1 MVTFFNKIYGCQ
13 ANFADSQGLAKFLIE
28 LGCIPVDS
36 ERNADLIIINTC
48 AIREKAE
55 QKLYSYIGRL
65 AELKKDKPHLKIGV
79 IGCVASYKKKEF
91 YEYFECISFV
101 HGAREEIAALQG
113 YLAELISNIQT
124 AKNLFIQNPDSKI
137 KYLKQD
143 RRLKKIFDKR
153 AIGSTRINTDPSSI
167 SRLNLNEHIKDE
179 SNKDRRLLLK
189 PGASPSDGSTSSQA
203 SPFVATPGTAPRAR
217 LHSEQISDVR
227 AMINI
232 MTGCN
237 KYCSYCIVP
246 FTRGREISYPMADIL
261 NAVKKDLDRGAK
273 EITLIGQNVNSYID
287 PQTGTRFPDLL
298 QKVASIEG
306 DFWVR
311 FVSPHPQDMTK
322 DLFQVMADNRPKLTA
337 FLHFPLQSGS
347 DTILKAM
354 NRNYTVA
361 EFLEKIGWIK
371 ELMPDAGI
379 TTDIIVG
386 FPGET
391 EQDYLATRKVME
403 MVKFDQIYSFIYSKR
418 KFTKAYNMPDDCT
431 QEEKARRLSELQ
443 RRQREIS
450 LEQNR
455 EKIGKTLKVLIEK
468 ELEPGKL
475 LARTE
480 ANARVLITG
489 KNASLVGSF
498 VNVKIESTTVVNL
511 SGVCHPE
518 LVSGSMD

>member
-13 ANFADSQGLAKFLIE
+13 ANFADSQGLAKFLVE
-28 LGCIPVDS
+28 LGCAHVDS
-36 ERNADLIIINTC
+36 EQSADLIIINTC

-65 AELKKDKPHLKIGV
+65 AELKKSKPHLKIGV

-101 HGAREEIAALQG
+101 HGAREEIGALQG
-113 YLAELISNIQT
+113 YLAELILDIQT
-124 AKNLFIQNPDSKI
+124 AKNLFLQNPDSKI

-143 RRLKKIFDKR
+143 RRLKKLFDKR
-153 AIGSTRINTDPSSI
+153 SVEQDPAGKDSNSI
-167 SRLNLNEHIKDE
+167 SRLNL
-179 SNKDRRLLLK
+179 
-189 PGASPSDGSTSSQA
+189 T
-203 SPFVATPGTAPRAR
+203 
-217 LHSEQISDVR
+217 EQIKNTGQIKKIKNEQAKDTQIQKIDDTEEEQPSNIR

-246 FTRGREISYPMADIL
+246 FTRGREISYPMDDIL
-261 NAVKKDLDRGAK
+261 NAVKKDIDRGAK

-298 QKVASIEG
+298 QKVASIDG

-311 FVSPHPQDMTK
+311 FVSAHPQDMTK
-322 DLFQVMADNRPKLTA
+322 DLFQVMASHRPKLTA

-354 NRNYTVA
+354 NRNYTSA

-391 EQDYLATRKVME
+391 EQDYLATREIME
-403 MVKFDQIYSFIYSKR
+403 KVKFDQIYSFIYSKR
-418 KFTKAYNMPDDCT
+418 KFTKAYNMTDDCS
-431 QEEKARRLSELQ
+431 QEEKARRLSKLQ
-443 RRQREIS
+443 MRQREIS

-455 EKIGKTLKVLIEK
+455 KNIGKTLKVLVEK

-480 ANARVLITG
+480 GNARVLITS
-489 KNASLVGSF
+489 KNANLVGSF
-498 VNVKIESTTVVNL
+498 VDVKIENTTVVNM
-511 SGVCHPE
+511 SGT
-518 LVSGSMD
+518 LVMSS

>member
-13 ANFADSQGLAKFLIE
+13 ANFADSQGLAKFLVE
-28 LGCIPVDS
+28 LGCVPVMAEKD
-36 ERNADLIIINTC
+36 ADLIIINTC

-65 AELKKDKPHLKIGV
+65 AELKKDKPLLKIGV

-101 HGAREEIAALQG
+101 HGAREEISVLQG
-113 YLAELISNIQT
+113 YLAEFILNIQT
-124 AKNLFIQNPDSKI
+124 EKSLFLQNPDSKI

-143 RRLKKIFDKR
+143 RRLKKFFDKQVTEKSQ
-153 AIGSTRINTDPSSI
+153 IDKDLSSI
-167 SRLNLNEHIKDE
+167 SRLNLTEQIKDIKDE
-179 SNKDRRLLLK
+179 QIKEDD
-189 PGASPSDGSTSSQA
+189 ASGE
-203 SPFVATPGTAPRAR
+203 
-217 LHSEQISDVR
+217 EQISDVR

-246 FTRGREISYPMADIL
+246 FTRGREISYPMSDIL
-261 NAVKKDLDRGAK
+261 NAVKKDIDRGAK
-273 EITLIGQNVNSYID
+273 EVTLIGQNVNSYID
-287 PQTGTRFPDLL
+287 LQKGARFPELL
-298 QKVASIEG
+298 QKVASLEG

-322 DLFQVMADNRPKLTA
+322 DLFQVVASHRPKLTA

-354 NRNYTVA
+354 NRNYTSA

-391 EQDYLATRKVME
+391 EQDYLATREVME
-403 MVKFDQIYSFIYSKR
+403 KVQFDQIYSFIYSKR
-418 KFTKAYNMPDDCT
+418 KFTKAYNMPDDCP

-443 RRQREIS
+443 MRQREIS

-455 EKIGKTLKVLIEK
+455 KNIGKTLKVLVEK

-480 ANARVLITG
+480 GNARVLITG
-489 KNASLVGSF
+489 NNANLVGNF
-498 VNVKIESTTVVNL
+498 VDVKIESTTVVNM
-511 SGVCHPE
+511 SGTVIV
-518 LVSGSMD
+518 L

>member
-13 ANFADSQGLAKFLIE
+13 ANFADSQGLAKFLVE
-28 LGCIPVDS
+28 LGCKQVMAEKD
-36 ERNADLIIINTC
+36 ADLIIINTC

-65 AELKKDKPHLKIGV
+65 AELKKNKPHLKIGV

-101 HGAREEIAALQG
+101 HGAREEISALQG
-113 YLAELISNIQT
+113 YLAELILNIQT
-124 AKNLFIQNPDSKI
+124 AKSLFLQNPDSKI

-143 RRLKKIFDKR
+143 RRLKKFFDKQ
-153 AIGSTRINTDPSSI
+153 ATETNKFDKDPRSI
-167 SRLNLNEHIKDE
+167 SRLNLTEQIKE
-179 SNKDRRLLLK
+179 SNTREGGQIKEDDTTEL
-189 PGASPSDGSTSSQA
+189 D
-203 SPFVATPGTAPRAR
+203 
-217 LHSEQISDVR
+217 QISDVR

-246 FTRGREISYPMADIL
+246 FTRGREISYPMSDIL
-261 NAVKKDLDRGAK
+261 NAVKKDIDRGAK
-273 EITLIGQNVNSYID
+273 DITLIGQNVNSYID
-287 PQTGTRFPDLL
+287 PQTGARFPDLL
-298 QKVASIEG
+298 QKVASLEG

-311 FVSPHPQDMTK
+311 FISPHPHDMTK
-322 DLFQVMADNRPKLTA
+322 DLFQVMASHRPKLTS
-337 FLHFPLQSGS
+337 FIHFPLQSGS

-354 NRNYTVA
+354 NRNYTSA
-361 EFLEKIGWIK
+361 EFLGKIGWIK

-391 EQDYLATRKVME
+391 EQDYLATRDVME
-403 MVKFDQIYSFIYSKR
+403 KVQFDQIYSFIYSKR
-418 KFTKAYNMPDDCT
+418 KFTKAYNMPDDCP

-443 RRQREIS
+443 MRQREIS

-455 EKIGKTLKVLIEK
+455 KNIGKTLKVLVEK

-480 ANARVLITG
+480 GNARVLITSN
-489 KNASLVGSF
+489 NANLVGSF
-498 VNVKIESTTVVNL
+498 VDVKIESTTVVNM
-511 SGVCHPE
+511 SGT
-518 LVSGSMD
+518 LVVSS

>member
-13 ANFADSQGLAKFLIE
+13 ANFADSQGLAKFLTE
-28 LGCIPVDS
+28 LGCKQVTTESD
-36 ERNADLIIINTC
+36 ADLIIINTC

-101 HGAREEIAALQG
+101 HGAREEISALQG
-113 YLAELISNIQT
+113 YLAELILNIQT
-124 AKNLFIQNPDSKI
+124 AKTLFLQNPDSKI

-143 RRLKKIFDKR
+143 RRLKKVFDKQ
-153 AIGSTRINTDPSSI
+153 AIGKNQTGLDPSSI
-167 SRLNLNEHIKDE
+167 SRLNLTGQIEDKDATQAE
-179 SNKDRRLLLK
+179 QL
-189 PGASPSDGSTSSQA
+189 SD
-203 SPFVATPGTAPRAR
+203 
-217 LHSEQISDVR
+217 IR

-246 FTRGREISYPMADIL
+246 FTRGREISYPMNDIL
-261 NAVKKDLDRGAK
+261 SAVKKDIDRGAK
-273 EITLIGQNVNSYID
+273 EITLIGQNVNSYVD
-287 PQTGTRFPDLL
+287 PQSGAKFPDLL
-298 QKVASIEG
+298 QKIASLDG

-311 FVSPHPQDMTK
+311 FVSAHPQDMTK
-322 DLFQVMADNRPKLTA
+322 DLFQVMASHRPKLTA

-347 DTILKAM
+347 DRILKAM
-354 NRNYTVA
+354 NRNYTHM

-391 EQDYLATRKVME
+391 EQDYLATREVME
-403 MVKFDQIYSFIYSKR
+403 KVKFDQIYSFIYSKR
-418 KFTKAYNMPDDCT
+418 KFTKAYNMQDDCP
-431 QEEKARRLSELQ
+431 QAEKARRLSELQ
-443 RRQREIS
+443 MRQREIS

-455 EKIGKTLKVLIEK
+455 KNIGKTLKVLVEK

-480 ANARVLITG
+480 ANARVLIIS
-489 KNASLVGSF
+489 KNTNPVGSF
-498 VNVKIESTTVVNL
+498 ADVKIESTTVVNM
-511 SGVCHPE
+511 SGTIK
-518 LVSGSMD
+518 

>member
-13 ANFADSQGLAKFLIE
+13 ANFADSQGLAKFLVE
-28 LGCIPVDS
+28 LGCEQVMAEKD
-36 ERNADLIIINTC
+36 ADLIIINTC

-55 QKLYSYIGRL
+55 QKLYSYIGRI

-113 YLAELISNIQT
+113 YLAELVLNIQT
-124 AKNLFIQNPDSKI
+124 AKKLFLQNPDSKI

-143 RRLKKIFDKR
+143 RRLKKIFDKQS
-153 AIGSTRINTDPSSI
+153 AGIDQVSI
-167 SRLNLNEHIKDE
+167 SRLNLSEQIKDIKE
-179 SNKDRRLLLK
+179 EQIKED
-189 PGASPSDGSTSSQA
+189 DTS
-203 SPFVATPGTAPRAR
+203 GE
-217 LHSEQISDVR
+217 EQISDVR

-246 FTRGREISYPMADIL
+246 FTRGREISYPMSDIL
-261 NAVKKDLDRGAK
+261 NAVKKDIDLGAK
-273 EITLIGQNVNSYID
+273 DITLIGQNVNSYID
-287 PQTGTRFPDLL
+287 PQTGARFPDLL
-298 QKVASIEG
+298 QKVALLEG

-311 FVSPHPQDMTK
+311 FISPHPQDMTK
-322 DLFQVMADNRPKLTA
+322 DLFQVMANYRPKLTS
-337 FLHFPLQSGS
+337 FIHFPLQSGS

-354 NRNYTVA
+354 NRNYTSA

-391 EQDYLATRKVME
+391 EQDYLATREIMEKVQ
-403 MVKFDQIYSFIYSKR
+403 FDQIYSFIYSKR
-418 KFTKAYNMPDDCT
+418 KFTKAYNMPDDCP

-443 RRQREIS
+443 MRQREIS
-450 LEQNR
+450 LEQN
-455 EKIGKTLKVLIEK
+455 KKNIGKTLKVLVEK

-480 ANARVLITG
+480 GNARVLITSN
-489 KNASLVGSF
+489 NANLVGSF
-498 VNVKIESTTVVNL
+498 VDVKIESTTVVNM
-511 SGVCHPE
+511 SGT
-518 LVSGSMD
+518 LVVSS

>member
-13 ANFADSQGLAKFLIE
+13 ANFADSQGLAKFLVE
-28 LGCIPVDS
+28 LGCKQVMAEKD
-36 ERNADLIIINTC
+36 ADLIIINTC

-101 HGAREEIAALQG
+101 HGAREEISALQG
-113 YLAELISNIQT
+113 YLAELILNIQT
-124 AKNLFIQNPDSKI
+124 AKSLFLQNPDSKI

-143 RRLKKIFDKR
+143 RRLKKFFDKQ
-153 AIGSTRINTDPSSI
+153 ATGSDQISI
-167 SRLNLNEHIKDE
+167 SRLNLTEQIKE
-179 SNKDRRLLLK
+179 SNTREEEQIKED
-189 PGASPSDGSTSSQA
+189 DT
-203 SPFVATPGTAPRAR
+203 TE
-217 LHSEQISDVR
+217 SEQISDVR

-246 FTRGREISYPMADIL
+246 FTRGREISYPMSDIL
-261 NAVKKDLDRGAK
+261 NAVKKDIDRGAK
-273 EITLIGQNVNSYID
+273 DITLIGQNVNSYID
-287 PQTGTRFPDLL
+287 PQTGARFPELL
-298 QKVASIEG
+298 QKVASLEG

-311 FVSPHPQDMTK
+311 FISPHPQDMTK
-322 DLFQVMADNRPKLTA
+322 DLFQVMANNRPKLTA

-354 NRNYTVA
+354 NRNYTSA

-391 EQDYLATRKVME
+391 EKDYLATREVME
-403 MVKFDQIYSFIYSKR
+403 KVQFDQIYSFIYSKR
-418 KFTKAYNMPDDCT
+418 KFTKAYNMPDDCP

-443 RRQREIS
+443 MRQREIS
-450 LEQNR
+450 LDQNR
-455 EKIGKTLKVLIEK
+455 KNIGKTLKVLVEK

-480 ANARVLITG
+480 GNARVLITSN
-489 KNASLVGSF
+489 NANLVGSF
-498 VNVKIESTTVVNL
+498 VGVKIESTTVVNM
-511 SGVCHPE
+511 SGTVIV
-518 LVSGSMD
+518 L

>member
-13 ANFADSQGLAKFLIE
+13 ANFADSQGLAKFLVE
-28 LGCIPVDS
+28 LGCVPVMTEKD
-36 ERNADLIIINTC
+36 ADLIIINTC

-55 QKLYSYIGRL
+55 QKLYSYIGRI
-65 AELKKDKPHLKIGV
+65 AELKKNKPHLKIGV
-79 IGCVASYKKKEF
+79 IGCVASYRKKEF

-101 HGAREEIAALQG
+101 HGAREEISALQG
-113 YLAELISNIQT
+113 YLAELVLNIQT

-143 RRLKKIFDKR
+143 RRLKKFFDKQATEANQFDKAPR
-153 AIGSTRINTDPSSI
+153 SI
-167 SRLNLNEHIKDE
+167 SRLNLTEQIKDIKDE
-179 SNKDRRLLLK
+179 QIKEDDVS
-189 PGASPSDGSTSSQA
+189 GE
-203 SPFVATPGTAPRAR
+203 
-217 LHSEQISDVR
+217 EQISEIR

-246 FTRGREISYPMADIL
+246 FTRGREISYPMSDIL
-261 NAVKKDLDRGAK
+261 NAVKKDIERGAK

-287 PQTGTRFPDLL
+287 PQTGARFPDLL
-298 QKVASIEG
+298 QKVASLEG

-311 FVSPHPQDMTK
+311 FISPHPQDMTK
-322 DLFQVMADNRPKLTA
+322 DLFQVVASHRPKLTA

-354 NRNYTVA
+354 NRNYTSA
-361 EFLEKIGWIK
+361 EFLEKISWIK

-386 FPGET
+386 FPWET
-391 EQDYLATRKVME
+391 EQDYLATREIMEKVQ
-403 MVKFDQIYSFIYSKR
+403 FDQIYSFIYSKR
-418 KFTKAYNMPDDCT
+418 KFTKAYNMPDDCP

-443 RRQREIS
+443 MRQREIS
-450 LEQNR
+450 LAQN
-455 EKIGKTLKVLIEK
+455 KKNIGKTLKVLVEK

-480 ANARVLITG
+480 GNARVLITSN
-489 KNASLVGSF
+489 NANLVGNF
-498 VNVKIESTTVVNL
+498 VNVKIESTTVVNM
-511 SGVCHPE
+511 SGTVE
-518 LVSGSMD
+518 

>member
-13 ANFADSQGLAKFLIE
+13 ANFADSQGLAKFLVE
-28 LGCIPVDS
+28 LGCVPVMAEKD
-36 ERNADLIIINTC
+36 ADLIIINTC

-65 AELKKDKPHLKIGV
+65 AELKKDKPLLKIGV

-101 HGAREEIAALQG
+101 HGAREEISVLQG
-113 YLAELISNIQT
+113 YLAELILNIQT
-124 AKNLFIQNPDSKI
+124 EKSLFLQNPDSKI

-143 RRLKKIFDKR
+143 RRLKKFFDKQVTEKSQ
-153 AIGSTRINTDPSSI
+153 IDKDLSSI
-167 SRLNLNEHIKDE
+167 SRLNLTEQIKDIKDE
-179 SNKDRRLLLK
+179 QIKEDD
-189 PGASPSDGSTSSQA
+189 ASGE
-203 SPFVATPGTAPRAR
+203 
-217 LHSEQISDVR
+217 EQISDVR

-246 FTRGREISYPMADIL
+246 FTRGREISYPMSDIL
-261 NAVKKDLDRGAK
+261 NAVKKDIDRGAK
-273 EITLIGQNVNSYID
+273 EVTLIGQNVNSYID
-287 PQTGTRFPDLL
+287 PQTGARFPELL
-298 QKVASIEG
+298 QKVASLEG

-322 DLFQVMADNRPKLTA
+322 DLFQVVASHRPKLTA

-354 NRNYTVA
+354 NRNYTSA

-391 EQDYLATRKVME
+391 EQDYLATREVME
-403 MVKFDQIYSFIYSKR
+403 KVQFDQIYSFIYSKR
-418 KFTKAYNMPDDCT
+418 KFTKAYNMPDDCP

-443 RRQREIS
+443 MRQREIS

-455 EKIGKTLKVLIEK
+455 KNIGKTLKVLVEK

-480 ANARVLITG
+480 GNARVLITG
-489 KNASLVGSF
+489 NNANLVGNF
-498 VNVKIESTTVVNL
+498 VDVKIESTTVVNM
-511 SGVCHPE
+511 SGTVIV
-518 LVSGSMD
+518 L

>member
-1 MVTFFNKIYGCQ
+1 MITFFNKIYGCQ
-13 ANFADSQGLAKFLIE
+13 ANFADSQGLAKFLE
-28 LGCIPVDS
+28 EQGCKQVTS
-36 ERNADLIIINTC
+36 EKDADLIIINTC

-65 AELKKDKPHLKIGV
+65 AELKKNKPHLKIGV

-113 YLAELISNIQT
+113 YLSELILNIET
-124 AKNLFIQNPDSKI
+124 AKNLFLQNPDSKI

-143 RRLKKIFDKR
+143 RRLKKIFDKKVTG
-153 AIGSTRINTDPSSI
+153 IDQVSI
-167 SRLNLNEHIKDE
+167 SKLNLTEQIKE
-179 SNKDRRLLLK
+179 NNTKE
-189 PGASPSDGSTSSQA
+189 DGQIKEDDT
-203 SPFVATPGTAPRAR
+203 TE
-217 LHSEQISDVR
+217 SEQISDVR

-246 FTRGREISYPMADIL
+246 FTRGREISYPMSDIL
-261 NAVKKDLDRGAK
+261 TAVKKDIDRGAK

-287 PQTGTRFPDLL
+287 PQTGARFPELL
-298 QKVASIEG
+298 QKVASLEG
-306 DFWVR
+306 NFWVR
-311 FVSPHPQDMTK
+311 FISPHPQDMTK
-322 DLFQVMADNRPKLTA
+322 DLFQVMASNRPKLTA

-354 NRNYTVA
+354 NRNYTSA

-391 EQDYLATRKVME
+391 EQDYLATREIMEKVQ
-403 MVKFDQIYSFIYSKR
+403 FDQIYSFVYSKR
-418 KFTKAYNMPDDCT
+418 KFTKAYNIPDDCP

-443 RRQREIS
+443 MRQREIS
-450 LEQNR
+450 LAQN
-455 EKIGKTLKVLIEK
+455 KKNIGKTLKVLVEK

-480 ANARVLITG
+480 GNARVLITG
-489 KNASLVGSF
+489 NNANLVGSF
-498 VNVKIESTTVVNL
+498 VDVKIESTTVVNM
-511 SGVCHPE
+511 SGT
-518 LVSGSMD
+518 LVVSS